1 MERVVVGRVKVVVM
15 NGVVVA
21 MGGLSVEGD
30 DGSDG
35 GEGWEVW

>member
-21 MGGLSVEGD
+21 MGGLCVEGD